1 MAAAFAWI
9 DLHKMDTRNAQS
21 SKALDNMPRP
31 GRDVDD
37 VCLRQKK
44 TWNFQG
50 VCVCAYVYIYIC
62 ANMTL
67 YTIYT
72 YIYMYMYDG
81 GVYFMTLCCVY
92 YICMYVVGNTST

>member
-44 TWNFQG
+44 HG
-50 VCVCAYVYIYIC
+50 ISKVCVCAYVYIYMRKYDI
-62 ANMTL
+62 
-67 YTIYT
+67 IYN
-72 YIYMYMYDG
+72 IYMYIYICMYDG